1 MKKRAYFYLPALISL
16 FLVFYILVF
25 SFLARAQTIDPQQIV
40 NDKINEVSKNV
51 EDLKSKYLEKEW
63 SDMIAKNKILGPIH
77 IFLKENVLIKWL
89 FLVLFNTTYSLSPLC
104 FLTIVVCILFATLV
118 GDSLRF
124 YGFERFSSALIGLSA
139 MVITVQLGVI
149 NWLLV
154 SLIDFISAK
163 DAWWMR
169 ILFWVLVIV
178 LIVLIGKTEGIL
190 SKFMQKREKED
201 KEEDRNQ
208 KIAEAEEFIKGVK
221 EGQEISD
228 KIKGKNN

>member
-1 MKKRAYFYLPALISL
+1 
-16 FLVFYILVF
+16 
-25 SFLARAQTIDPQQIV
+25 
-40 NDKINEVSKNV
+40 
-51 EDLKSKYLEKEW
+51 
-63 SDMIAKNKILGPIH
+63 MIAKNKILGPIH